1 MYVFIYLKGQERK
14 SGDKTNVTNQRLNF
28 MLYFYHK
35 EHLMW
40 HEGKNQRLFYFHV
53 FITE

>member
-1 MYVFIYLKGQERK
+1 MHVFIYLKGQERK
-14 SGDKTNVTNQRLNF
+14 YGDKMNVKYQRLNF

-40 HEGKNQRLFYFHV
+40 HEGKNQRLLYFI
-53 FITE
+53 FKSL